1 MLPLLISLAMNAD
14 SLAKPTPQQLK
25 WADMEVGMFIHFAP
39 NTWQDKEGDDLS
51 TPLSQINP
59 TKLDT
64 DQWAQAAKNMGAK
77 YIVFVAKHVGGFCM
91 WQTATTDYSIKN
103 TPWKC
108 GKGDVVADL
117 AKSCTKFGL
126 ALGFYISPR
135 SDHDGAGLGGFIEDP
150 TKQKTYT
157 EKYRKQ
163 IEELLTGYGPVFE
176 VWFDGNTRLPVED
189 LIDKYAKKSIC
200 FQGPRASIRW
210 VGNEDGVAPYP
221 TWNSV
226 HRTKGA
232 SGESVGADGDP
243 AGDQWMPAEVDV
255 SIRRPYWFWSTT
267 NHTSLL
273 TKDQLLSIYYRSVGR
288 SANLLLNVTPN
299 KDGLIPT
306 QDFERIE
313 EFGDEVRKRFGKPVA
328 QTSGKGA
335 LVELDLKGKQI
346 DHIVVMEDIKQ
357 GERVLAYTIEGRN
370 GNSWRKVD
378 EGTAIGHKR
387 IIAVAPAAYDS
398 IRLKIDKSQGE
409 PAIRSFAAF
418 CTESK
423 PPADWRK

>member
-14 SLAKPTPQQLK
+14 GLARPTPQQVK
-25 WADMEVGMFIHFAP
+25 WADMEIGMFIHFAP

-59 TKLDT
+59 AKLDT
-64 DQWAQAAKNMGAK
+64 DQWAKAAKNMGAK

-91 WQTATTDYSIKN
+91 WPTSTTDYSIKN
-103 TPWKC
+103 TPWKG

-117 AKSCTKFGL
+117 AKSCKKFGL

-135 SDHDGAGLGGFIEDP
+135 SDHDGAGLGGSIEDP
-150 TKQKTYT
+150 VKQKAYT

-255 SIRRPYWFWSTT
+255 SIRRPYWFWSST
-267 NHTSLL
+267 NHTNLL
-273 TKDQLLSIYYRSVGR
+273 TLDQLLGIYYRSVGR
-288 SANLLLNVTPN
+288 GANLLLNVTPN
-299 KDGLIPT
+299 KDGLIPDE
-306 QDFERIE
+306 DFQRIKA
-313 EFGDEVRKRFGKPVA
+313 FGDEVRMRFSKPVA
-328 QTSGKGA
+328 QTEGNGPLVQLNLNGKR
-335 LVELDLKGKQI
+335 I
-346 DHIVVMEDIKQ
+346 DHIVVMENIKQ
-357 GERVLAYTIEGRN
+357 GERVLAYTIEGLSAN
-370 GNSWRKVD
+370 KWRKVD

-387 IIAVAPAAYDS
+387 IIAIAPATFDS
-398 IRLKIDKSQGE
+398 IRLKVIKSQGD
-409 PAIRSFAAF
+409 PSIRSLAAF
-418 CTESK
+418 NTESE
-423 PPADWRK
+423 PPANWNK

>member
-1 MLPLLISLAMNAD
+1 MNAD
-14 SLAKPTPQQLK
+14 TLAKPTPQQHK
-25 WADMEVGMFIHFAP
+25 WADMEIGMFIHFAP

-59 TKLDT
+59 AKLDT
-64 DQWAQAAKNMGAK
+64 DQWAQAAKKMGAK

-91 WQTATTDYSIKN
+91 WPTSTTDYSIKN
-103 TPWKC
+103 TPWKS

-117 AKSCTKFGL
+117 AKSCKKFGL

-135 SDHDGAGLGGFIEDP
+135 SDHDGAGLGGYIEDP
-150 TKQKTYT
+150 AKQKAYT
-157 EKYRKQ
+157 DKYRKQ

-221 TWNSV
+221 TWNTV
-226 HRTKGA
+226 HRAKGS

-267 NHTSLL
+267 NHTNLL

-299 KDGLIPT
+299 KDGQVPT
-306 QDFERIE
+306 EDFERIKS
-313 EFGDEVRKRFGKPVA
+313 FGDEIRRRFGKPVA
-328 QTSGKGA
+328 KTSGEGPM
-335 LVELDLKGKQI
+335 LELDLNGKQI
-346 DHIVVMEDIKQ
+346 DHIVIMEDIKQ
-357 GERVLAYTIEGRN
+357 GERVLEFVVEG
-370 GNSWRKVD
+370 KVD
-378 EGTAIGHKR
+378 NRWRTVGEGTAIGHKR
-387 IIAVAPAAYDS
+387 ILAVEPKLYQALRFKATKA
-398 IRLKIDKSQGE
+398 QGE
-409 PAIRSFAAF
+409 PRIRQLAAF
-418 CTESK
+418 QTNSE
-423 PPADWRK
+423 PPKDWNK